1 MNQLLFIVKIFFFTL
16 LKRPHFVI
24 QIKEGLT
31 SLQSGKVT
39 DHFIKECQEVAK
51 LEKIQYGIIYSV
63 AGAYGKPIIK
73 ASNEVSPIGLQRI
86 RNVWTFYS

>member
-1 MNQLLFIVKIFFFTL
+1 MKYWIYTLKIFFFTL

-24 QIKEGLT
+24 QINEGLA

-63 AGAYGKPIIK
+63 AGPYGKAIIK
-73 ASNEVSPIGLQRI
+73 ASIEVSPIGLQRI